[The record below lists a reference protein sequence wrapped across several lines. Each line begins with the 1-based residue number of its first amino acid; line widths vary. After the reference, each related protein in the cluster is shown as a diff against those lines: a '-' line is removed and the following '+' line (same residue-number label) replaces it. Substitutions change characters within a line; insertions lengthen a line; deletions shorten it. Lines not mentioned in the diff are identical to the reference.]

1 MSNVVNDGK
10 KGMAWTRTRNFLAGY
25 SSGVC
30 LVLAGHPFDTIKV
43 SSMQIIRGV
52 GVEKTS
58 SLPAHETP
66 TYQRTVAFGN
76 AYIQLAAAVCAGWFE
91 RRLFHC
97 TPEST
102 SFCGARA
109 YQLLC
114 FTTTDDAAPHPVF
127 AFDSF
132 AAVCTRRC
140 RSGCKRKAQGVC
152 SFVCR
157 PGRPWLPFLSFLKIE
172 LSSGWAY
179 N

>member
-91 RRLFHC
+91 RRL
-97 TPEST
+97 
-102 SFCGARA
+102 
-109 YQLLC
+109 C
-114 FTTTDDAAPHPVF
+114 FTAHL
-127 AFDSF
+127 
-132 AAVCTRRC
+132 
-140 RSGCKRKAQGVC
+140 KALLSLVRGV
-152 SFVCR
+152 SVA
-157 PGRPWLPFLSFLKIE
+157 LLHH
-172 LSSGWAY
+172 